1 MNLFGDKTVEYYN
14 IDRIAAKPAE
24 ERITLGIESSCDE
37 TAAAILLGGREL
49 LADVISTQVPIHR
62 KYGGVVPEIAS
73 RNHILNVLPVVD
85 EALKRADMKL
95 SDIDQ
100 IAVTYGPGL
109 VGALLVGVAAAKS
122 LAYALEIP
130 LIGVNHLE
138 GHIFA
143 NFLSAP
149 NLKPPFVALVASGG
163 HTALVHVADYDS
175 FRLLGQTRDD
185 AAGEAFD
192 KVARVMGLPYP
203 GGPEIDRLAKE
214 GDPHAIDFPKALAKG
229 GYEFS
234 FSGLKSAVLNYLNS
248 QKLKNIPVNNADV
261 AASFQQTVIAILVDK
276 SLSALRE
283 TGLDTLVLAG
293 GVAANSALEDELR
306 QATGAAGYK
315 FFFPSRRMCTDNAA
329 MIACRGY
336 YQSLSRDYEYTPL
349 TLNAV
354 PGLSLSDR

>member
-1 MNLFGDKTVEYYN
+1 MEYF
-14 IDRIAAKPAE
+14 DRERLAAKPPE
-24 ERITLGIESSCDE
+24 ERITLGLESSCDE
-37 TAAAILLGGREL
+37 TAAAVLRGGREL
-49 LADVISTQVPIHR
+49 LADVISTQVLIHR
-62 KYGGVVPEIAS
+62 KFGGVVPEIAS
-73 RNHILNVLPVVD
+73 RNHILNVLPVVE
-85 EALKRADMKL
+85 EAVKRAGL
-95 SDIDQ
+95 TLAEVDQ

-122 LAYALEIP
+122 LAFSLGVP

-143 NFLSAP
+143 NFLSSP
-149 NLKPPFVALVASGG
+149 DLTPPFVALVASGG
-163 HTALVHVADYDS
+163 HTALVHVSDYDR

-203 GGPEIDRLAKE
+203 GGPEIDRLARE
-214 GDPHAIDFPKALAKG
+214 GDPQAVDFPKALARG

-248 QKLKNIPVNNADV
+248 QKLKNISVNKADV
-261 AASFQQTVIAILVDK
+261 AASFQQAVISILVEK
-276 SLSALRE
+276 SLAALRE
-283 TGLDTLVLAG
+283 TGLDTLALAG
-293 GVAANSALEDELR
+293 GVAANSALEGELR
-306 QATGAAGYK
+306 RAAGEADYK
-315 FFFPSRRMCTDNAA
+315 FYFPNRRLCTDNAA

-336 YQSLSRDYEYTPL
+336 YQSLTGDYDKDL